1 MGPAA
6 WYAMG
11 VAPTIPDPSR
21 IHRFPSGPAFEAWIR
36 AHHDSEPEIWLAIY
50 KKGSGLPTVTLA
62 EALDVVLCWGWIDGI
77 RKSLDAQSFLQRYTP
92 RRPRSLWSQIN
103 RDHVARLT
111 AAGRMTP
118 HGQRQVDAAKADG
131 RWDAA
136 YAPIRE
142 ASVASIPADLRAAI
156 DANPKARKTFATLG
170 RMNLFALAFRTNA
183 MKTPAGRARKVA
195 ALVEM
200 LARGE
205 TIVPERPRREA
216 TQVPSQ
222 RRSASGPDV
231 ARTA

>member
-1 MGPAA
+1 MPDASGLVA
-6 WYAMG
+6 WYAKG
-11 VAPTIPDPSR
+11 VAPTDPRPFTHS
-21 IHRFPSGPAFEAWIR
+21 RFPTGPAFEAWMR
-36 AHHDSEPEIWLAIY
+36 ANHDRETEIWLAIY

-62 EALDVVLCWGWIDGI
+62 EALDVRCAGAGSTASAS
-77 RKSLDAQSFLQRYTP
+77 RSTQQSFLQRYTP
-92 RRPRSLWSQIN
+92 RRPRSMWSQIN

-118 HGQRQVDAAKADG
+118 HGQRQVDAARADG

-142 ASVASIPADLRAAI
+142 ASAASIPADLRAAI
-156 DANPKARKTFATLG
+156 DANPKARRTFATLG

-183 MKTPAGRARKVA
+183 MKTPAGRARKIA

-216 TQVPSQ
+216 TQSAKPASKRQ
-222 RRSASGPDV
+222 RS
-231 ARTA
+231 